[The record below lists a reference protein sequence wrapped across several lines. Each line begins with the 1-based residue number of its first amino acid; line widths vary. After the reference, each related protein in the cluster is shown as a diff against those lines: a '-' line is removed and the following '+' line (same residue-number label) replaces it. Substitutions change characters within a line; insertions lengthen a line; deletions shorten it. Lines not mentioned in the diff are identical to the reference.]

1 MVSNIIYDD
10 TELFCTLHKQISI
23 AVILGKQNK
32 TVKSIEQEKNTIR
45 HTWPILSLNLYHS
58 NSSISPGAQGHYN
71 YELKASTSALMCWK
85 SDRNLGR
92 GSFLCQSHFKTAG
105 CERRRRSKPYP
116 AKKKKSFKAQAS
128 MTKAWLK
135 NLRIFTS
142 VYYRCGAVKILNLP
156 VLVSDC
162 CKRPYNDTEKGRAL

>member
-116 AKKKKSFKAQAS
+116 AKKKKV
-128 MTKAWLK
+128 LK
-135 NLRIFTS
+135 HKLQWQRPGWKTWESLLLCIID
-142 VYYRCGAVKILNLP
+142 V
-156 VLVSDC
+156 VLS
-162 CKRPYNDTEKGRAL
+162 KYWTFQF